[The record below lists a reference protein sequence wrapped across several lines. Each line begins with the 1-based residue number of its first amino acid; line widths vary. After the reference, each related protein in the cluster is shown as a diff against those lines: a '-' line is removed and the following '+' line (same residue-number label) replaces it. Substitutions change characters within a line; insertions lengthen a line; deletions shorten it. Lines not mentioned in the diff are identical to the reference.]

1 MRVGIIQ
8 SCYIPWRGYFD
19 FINSV
24 DLFIF
29 HDDLQYTKG
38 DWRNRNRIK
47 TQKGMNWLTVPVHYS
62 RVEQLILN
70 TEIDYSRSWPKKHLA
85 QIQANYRGAP
95 YLSDVI
101 DIMSTI
107 NTREFHTISELNIF
121 LINQICHYLN
131 ITTPMIMSSELQVTG
146 KKTERLIEIL
156 KKVNACTYLSGASA
170 DDYLKKSMFREN
182 GISLEYKAYDY
193 PEYRQLWDGYDAGL
207 SIIDLIANQGPGARD
222 FISSLS
228 PNQIIIP

>member
-19 FINSV
+19 FIDSV

-47 TQKGMNWLTVPVHYS
+47 TLKGMSWLTVPVHYYK
-62 RVEQLILN
+62 VEQLILN
-70 TEIDYSRSWPKKHLA
+70 TEIDYSRPWPKKHLA
-85 QIQANYRGAP
+85 QIQANYRCAP
-95 YLSDVI
+95 YISDVI
-101 DIMSTI
+101 DIMSTTNI
-107 NTREFHTISELNIF
+107 RKFQTISELNIF
-121 LINQICHYLN
+121 LIKQICHYLN
-131 ITTPMIMSSELQVTG
+131 ITTPLILSSELKVNG

-156 KKVNACTYLSGASA
+156 KKVNASTYLSGRSA
-170 DDYLKKSMFREN
+170 DDYLEKSMFIEN

-193 PEYRQLWDGYDAGL
+193 PEYGQLWNGYHAGL